1 MPIHVTT
8 TTTQSLSNKTFVG
21 PTRFNSDITIFG
33 NLSCSGTQTFNN
45 TVFSTTSAVSVV
57 HVGSGPALWVGNN
70 GTGDIASFYDI
81 DQNVEVLHV
90 GGNNGSFPNVGVK
103 TSSPNVD
110 FTVNGAI
117 SASSIIYSL
126 SGNSNQWNSA
136 YSTVQ
141 TTSGSWNPVGKYLP
155 LSGAAM
161 TGNIT
166 NFAGDYLT
174 AYSGYTIAN
183 NLINIYRGNAS
194 GEISTTISPDSI
206 SYSNSDGGGSVYVT
220 PPNNGLAINVTWP
233 SYNGNMLTDQSVW
246 PNANS
251 IGWTDAMFYRDEAN
265 AIAQRNGTNAQIFRI
280 YNTFTNGSNNERGFI
295 RWNSNVFQIGTERLG
310 AGQTARAISFLTD
323 TVERINI
330 GAAGGITITGSISAP
345 GPTLTGSQ
353 ATNTLNVSANW
364 NTTGNPALIYGRVA
378 NTASGATANLI
389 DVGTTAGGTLFRVG
403 KDGGITA
410 PGPTLTGSQSANTL
424 NLSANWNTTG
434 NPTLIYGRVANTAS
448 GATANLIDVG
458 TTAGGTLFRVG
469 KDGGIIL
476 GGVQQVI
483 TSPSTFSKLIAAN
496 WLFAN
501 AANPG
506 SQYFYAEPG
515 QITISQANG
524 SLATTLNSAA
534 AATLQLGINA
544 ASGVNQTIKACN
556 GTAGAGANLIL
567 VGGTGTTTNGGV
579 VVGTN
584 GTPSGL
590 IRHGTATLVSGTVT
604 VSDTN
609 IVAGSRIFV
618 NRQTDGGTIGD
629 SYSITRI
636 AGTSFTITSKTANAT
651 ATLDTSIVSYL
662 IINP

>member
-1 MPIHVTT
+1 MLVNLQPHYYNMPVHVTT

-21 PTRFNSDITIFG
+21 PTRFNSDVTIFG

-45 TVFSTTSAVSVV
+45 TIFSTTSAVSVV

-70 GTGDIASFYDI
+70 GIGDIASFYDI
-81 DQNVEVLHV
+81 DQNVEVFHI
-90 GGNNGSFPNVGVK
+90 GGNNGTFPNVGVK

-117 SASSIIYSL
+117 SASSIIYSASSFNVSRAGFASSL
-126 SGNSNQWNSA
+126 SNSTLSFTNTA
-136 YSTVQ
+136 YSTQTNTFNINGFSYAGGNNPTFTNRTISLTPAAITVTNIGTGYSSFISNDSVQ
-141 TTSGSWNPVGKYLP
+141 VSDSTRVCSIGALGLSFTDNGIPNSINLSQNPGQPQSNLQVYLP
-155 LSGAAM
+155 SVDGTLITDTFAW
-161 TGNIT
+161 GNGQT
-166 NFAGDYLT
+166 
-174 AYSGYTIAN
+174 
-183 NLINIYRGNAS
+183 
-194 GEISTTISPDSI
+194 
-206 SYSNSDGGGSVYVT
+206 
-220 PPNNGLAINVTWP
+220 
-233 SYNGNMLTDQSVW
+233 
-246 PNANS
+246 
-251 IGWTDAMFYRDEAN
+251 IGWSDAVFVRDAG
-265 AIAQRNGTNAQIFRI
+265 ADIIAMRRSTNAQTFRV
-280 YNTFTNGSNNERGFI
+280 YNTYTSFTNYERGFN
-295 RWNSNVFQIGTERLG
+295 RWSSNVFQIGTEKGSGGGSARSLG
-310 AGQTARAISFLTD
+310 FVTD
-323 TVERINI
+323 GVERINI
-330 GAAGGITITGSISAP
+330 GAAGGVSITGSISAT

-353 ATNTLNVSANW
+353 ATNTLSVSANW
-364 NTTGNPALIYGRVA
+364 NTTGNPA
-378 NTASGATANLI
+378 
-389 DVGTTAGGTLFRVG
+389 
-403 KDGGITA
+403 
-410 PGPTLTGSQSANTL
+410 
-424 NLSANWNTTG
+424 
-434 NPTLIYGRVANTAS
+434 LIYGRVANTAS

-483 TSPSTFSKLIAAN
+483 TSPSTYSKLIAAN

-584 GTPSGL
+584 GTASVL
-590 IRHGTATLVSGTVT
+590 IRHGSATLVAGTVT
-604 VSDTN
+604 VADTN

-636 AGTSFTITSKTANAT
+636 AGTSFTVTSKTANTT
-651 ATLDTSIVSYL
+651 ATLDTSTVSYL